1 MTSTKVFIHMSGVD
15 PRNLFLMSTPGA
27 SKADISTDNFLGN
40 TFAEYGKLMMALNRR
55 IMWKDCFGLLIFPLI
70 MKSYMILFK
79 RNKRAQKRKTLPK
92 PTT

>member
-15 PRNLFLMSTPGA
+15 PRNLCLMSTPGA

-55 IMWKDCFGLLIFPLI
+55 IM
-70 MKSYMILFK
+70 
-79 RNKRAQKRKTLPK
+79 
-92 PTT
+92 